1 MRYLV
6 ELREYT
12 ESGDYIENDY
22 TFKTRNECI
31 EFARKNRSNLYAAY
45 DYEDRNYDPIHLNI

>member
-22 TFKTRNECI
+22 QFETRSECI
-31 EFARKNRSNLYAAY
+31 AFAKKNRSNLYGAY
-45 DYEDRNYDPIHLNI
+45 DYEDRDYNPIHLNI